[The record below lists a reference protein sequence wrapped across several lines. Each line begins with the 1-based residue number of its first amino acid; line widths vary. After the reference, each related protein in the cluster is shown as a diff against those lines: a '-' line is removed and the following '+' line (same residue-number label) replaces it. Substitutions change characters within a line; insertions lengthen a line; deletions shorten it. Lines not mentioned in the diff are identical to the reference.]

1 MDRSNRGVLLAYPP
15 EHEIADPMLQED
27 RISADNLYGLN
38 RPGYESWEIDTVGA
52 TSVVS
57 NKENKFHD
65 TVVSHLRDN
74 GCQQTQEDR
83 STRFRITLL
92 ECPAPAAG

>member
-1 MDRSNRGVLLAYPP
+1 M
-15 EHEIADPMLQED
+15 
-27 RISADNLYGLN
+27 
-38 RPGYESWEIDTVGA
+38 
-52 TSVVS
+52 VS

-65 TVVSHLRDN
+65 TVLSHLRDN
-74 GCQQTQEDR
+74 GCEQTQEDR